1 VSKKESILFIKDG
14 DFPTHEESHHSQ
26 HYVGHTHFWERA
38 MMSRRRFIGA
48 AAGTTGAILGSA
60 LWMPK
65 LALAAGSDP
74 NPIPGG
80 FEVAGKFFHVF
91 NLGEGSE
98 PSSITDFKGFV
109 GVADVQGTGT
119 ANYIGTGRHETLNF
133 DTDLRFMQGT
143 YIGMDGNLYSDTFG
157 FI

>member
-1 VSKKESILFIKDG
+1 MIISQDNGQITGPSRDG
-14 DFPTHEESHHSQ
+14 PRHF
-26 HYVGHTHFWERA
+26 GHAHFWERA
-38 MMSRRRFIGA
+38 MMSRRKFIGA
-48 AAGTTGAILGSA
+48 AAGTTGAILASG

-80 FEVAGKFFHVF
+80 IVVGGQLFHVF
-91 NLGEGSE
+91 LLGEGNE
-98 PSSITDFKGFV
+98 PSTITDFKGFV

-119 ANYIGTGRHETLNF
+119 GINTRTGSHETLTY
-133 DTDLRFMQGT
+133 DTDVRFMQGI
-143 YIGMDGNLYSDTFG
+143 YIGMDGKQHSDTFG

>member
-1 VSKKESILFIKDG
+1 MLIIKDG
-14 DFPTHEESHHSQ
+14 DFPTHGESPHGQ

-38 MMSRRRFIGA
+38 MMSRRKFIGA

-65 LALAAGSDP
+65 LALAASSDP

-80 FEVAGKFFHVF
+80 IVVGGQLFHVF
-91 NLGEGSE
+91 LLGEGNE
-98 PSSITDFKGFV
+98 PSTITDFKGFV

-119 ANYIGTGRHETLNF
+119 GIDIGTGHHETLNY
-133 DTDLRFMQGT
+133 DTDVRFMQGT
-143 YIGMDGNLYSDTFG
+143 YIGMDGKQYSDTFG